1 MHAHWPWWAAL
12 WFGSCNQS
20 LGHPGLVS
28 AENRRVQNMQ
38 FPMQNMARLASLCCK
53 YEDQNTAKNKSL
65 KKKILLGGN
74 LKKAWEMPLEQVSQW
89 AVCYFTYLHVPC
101 TAQTWITKF
110 TAVQLGKWHTPCS
123 HRQRAD
129 SILPCTGRA
138 TAIREHQFQ
147 RTRNKN
153 YVDSHRD
160 SIGYTK
166 TCFRCRMREQK
177 SLKYEENR
185 KLVSLS
191 SC

>member
-1 MHAHWPWWAAL
+1 
-12 WFGSCNQS
+12 
-20 LGHPGLVS
+20 
-28 AENRRVQNMQ
+28 
-38 FPMQNMARLASLCCK
+38 
-53 YEDQNTAKNKSL
+53 
-65 KKKILLGGN
+65 
-74 LKKAWEMPLEQVSQW
+74 MPLEQVSQW

-129 SILPCTGRA
+129 SILRCTGRA

-147 RTRNKN
+147 RTWNKN

-185 KLVSLS
+185 KLVSVFMLDYLVMLS
-191 SC
+191 VCKCCSQASCWNRTVSAWGTSSTLW